1 MKEKNS
7 TRLVSKPLVALITL
21 LTFLTGLT
29 ISALWLV
36 PQSRSPV
43 DNNPMIAEAKAQE
56 TQAVTFKGDV
66 SYKSVS
72 FSFNPSLGSQVE
84 AKTVPPQPDLE
95 DKQAK
100 LEGIPVEHHAFTF
113 VGSPHESTF
122 WQLPEIDVFRLADYQ
137 KGLNATPIYSQGATE
152 TVRLLKTIL
161 SKQPKS
167 LALKRLLAQQKYP
180 DKNAMPLFALF
191 DATQAFHARLKYIDF
206 ANGKGV
212 LFLTQYNIETSL
224 INNQGLAYVFQGL
237 TNDNVHAVTAFF
249 PVSASFLPEDLDP
262 ARAKEYKP
270 SKNFYL
276 LPNESRQYQSYLKT
290 VTPRLEQLPSEKF
303 TPDLKRIE
311 ALIASLKIQE

>member
-1 MKEKNS
+1 M
-7 TRLVSKPLVALITL
+7 
-21 LTFLTGLT
+21 TGLT
-29 ISALWLV
+29 ISALWIV
-36 PQSRSPV
+36 PQRRSSF
-43 DNNPMIAEAKAQE
+43 DNNPMIAETKAQE

-66 SYKSVS
+66 SYKGIS

-100 LEGIPVEHHAFTF
+100 LEGIPVEHHSFTF
-113 VGSPHESTF
+113 VGSKHESTF

-137 KGLNATPIYSQGATE
+137 KGLNAAPIYSQGATE
-152 TVRLLKTIL
+152 TVRLLKIIL
-161 SKQPKS
+161 SKQPKP
-167 LALKRLLAQQKYP
+167 LALKQLLAQQKYL
-180 DKNAMPLFALF
+180 DKNDMPLLVLL
-191 DATQAFHARLKYIDF
+191 DAKQAFHVRLKYIDF
-206 ANGKGV
+206 VNGKGV

-237 TNDNVHAVTAFF
+237 TNDNVHAVSAVF
-249 PVSASFLPEDLDP
+249 PVSASFLPEDFAP
-262 ARAKEYKP
+262 TSAKEYKP

-290 VTPRLEQLPSEKF
+290 VRPRLEQLPSEKF
-303 TPDLKRIE
+303 TPNLNLIE